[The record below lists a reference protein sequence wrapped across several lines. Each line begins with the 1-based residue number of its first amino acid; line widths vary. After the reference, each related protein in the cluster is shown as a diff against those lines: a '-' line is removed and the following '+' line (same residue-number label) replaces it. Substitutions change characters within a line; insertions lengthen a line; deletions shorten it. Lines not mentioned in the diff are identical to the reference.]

1 METRIISNSPIR
13 TYRATRYLDRLA
25 ALLMAL
31 GHPFHFDGSCIEV
44 DCSERFIERIKKEDA
59 KLGMVDFR
67 QVQFRQEQD
76 MTLIEYYNKLPS
88 SISPKTDFIKKAA
101 KLCNVETATVR
112 NWIMGRRKPMNPEHV
127 KILALITNLKEE
139 ELFN

>member
-31 GHPFHFDGSCIEV
+31 GHPFHFDGASIEV
-44 DCSERFIERIKKEDA
+44 DCSRRFIERIKLEDV

-67 QVQFRQEQD
+67 EVNIR
-76 MTLIEYYNKLPS
+76 
-88 SISPKTDFIKKAA
+88 
-101 KLCNVETATVR
+101 
-112 NWIMGRRKPMNPEHV
+112 
-127 KILALITNLKEE
+127 
-139 ELFN
+139 